1 MFVIISGFCF
11 ANEIVWD
18 IESMKQID
26 SCQLDASIRTSDGR
40 NISYTLA
47 AKLLAVK
54 KNSEVKYIEN
64 EYMES
69 KEFFREG
76 STNYQIFWDAVN
88 NAARELGMRKGDY
101 FQIIITPDILDSWCF
116 NGIYL
121 GKKSVKGDFYT
132 IKVTSAFSDAFFNF
146 IDGLLD

>member
-1 MFVIISGFCF
+1 
-11 ANEIVWD
+11 
-18 IESMKQID
+18 
-26 SCQLDASIRTSDGR
+26 
-40 NISYTLA
+40 
-47 AKLLAVK
+47 
-54 KNSEVKYIEN
+54 
-64 EYMES
+64 
-69 KEFFREG
+69 
-76 STNYQIFWDAVN
+76 
-88 NAARELGMRKGDY
+88 MRKGDY